1 MKRKT
6 IGLTNL
12 FFIGML
18 ILSLPGCMMLGMGGM
33 HGMNGMHDGS
43 TMQKEDYQQK
53 IIKEV
58 ISDDIKVTAEF
69 PPYNWKDEIIYQ
81 VTVMNNREDKPISS
95 ASLIMHI
102 EPVDDMNEHGNHTN
116 SDILELIPDEIVKE
130 KGLYIFKP
138 KLSFGG
144 KFKIRI
150 EVMSEEEKN
159 GWSTTLEQEVNISS
173 AKENQHDHSGSSQ
186 SSFLTPT
193 VIAGTAV
200 MGVMMLLMMR
210 AF

>member
-69 PPYNWKDEIIYQ
+69 PP
-81 VTVMNNREDKPISS
+81 
-95 ASLIMHI
+95 
-102 EPVDDMNEHGNHTN
+102 
-116 SDILELIPDEIVKE
+116 
-130 KGLYIFKP
+130 
-138 KLSFGG
+138 
-144 KFKIRI
+144 
-150 EVMSEEEKN
+150 
-159 GWSTTLEQEVNISS
+159 
-173 AKENQHDHSGSSQ
+173 
-186 SSFLTPT
+186 
-193 VIAGTAV
+193 
-200 MGVMMLLMMR
+200 
-210 AF
+210 